1 MPVCFI
7 FMQSQVM
14 LLDLQ
19 AHSAPKYALPIL
31 RSRGK
36 SGYKQS
42 IHKLVKTQILHFQQH
57 QSISK

>member
-19 AHSAPKYALPIL
+19 VHSAPKYALSIV

-36 SGYKQS
+36 GGYKQS
-42 IHKLVKTQILHFQQH
+42 IHKLVKKTNFALPTAPEHF
-57 QSISK
+57 